1 MKTILV
7 VDDEVGS
14 AEVLSLI
21 LEEEGYRA
29 FGAVNGRD
37 GLEKARE
44 VLPDLA
50 IVDYMMPL
58 MDGSEFVRQLREEPS
73 LAHTLVVINSG
84 LPESAIRERFD
95 AYDGFLRKPYNVNV
109 LLELVARLLR

>member
-14 AEVLSLI
+14 AEVLGLI

-29 FGAVNGRD
+29 FAAVNGRD

-44 VLPDLA
+44 LLPDLV
-50 IVDYMMPL
+50 IVDYMMPM
-58 MDGSEFVRQLREEPS
+58 MDGAEFVREMRRDPR
-73 LAHTLVVINSG
+73 LAHVKVVINSG
-84 LPESAIRERFD
+84 LPEAAIRERFD
-95 AYDGFLRKPYNVNV
+95 AFDGFLRKPYVVDV
-109 LLELVARLLR
+109 LLMLIGKLLA